1 MLDMVVNA
9 AKLFVA
15 GKLFRDNLAFF
26 RQWGIGFVVALLL
39 MAGLS
44 VVIDPWLGMLVGGA
58 LGGALLPWLFKDLKY
73 N

>member
-9 AKLFVA
+9 TKLFVV

-26 RQWGIGFVVALLL
+26 RQWGIGFGIALLL
-39 MAGLS
+39 MVALGWLN
-44 VVIDPWLGMLVGGA
+44 PWLGMVAGA
-58 LGGALLPWLFKDLKY
+58 AVGGALLPWLFKDLKY